1 MPEGLEG
8 TTVLAHVQVL
18 KPELKGKYG
27 QMSLGKYVRQ
37 QGYSQ
42 AFVNNYLLP
51 MCAAVWSVPNAQ
63 VRRMPSH
70 SAPLPAWA
78 SM

>member
-1 MPEGLEG
+1 MLE
-8 TTVLAHVQVL
+8 VASALAHVQVL

-37 QGYSQ
+37 QGFSQ

-63 VRRMPSH
+63 VSHMPTH
-70 SAPLPAWA
+70 SAPWLAWA
-78 SM
+78 SI

>member
-1 MPEGLEG
+1 MG
-8 TTVLAHVQVL
+8 TSALALVQVL

-27 QMSLGKYVRQ
+27 QMSLGKYVQQ
-37 QGYSQ
+37 QGYSR

-63 VRRMPSH
+63 VSRMPPQI
-70 SAPLPAWA
+70 APLPAHYRVYKRA
-78 SM
+78 R